1 MAAFTRRVA
10 EQLGAAVDFWCP
22 INEINVVAAEG
33 WLIGAWP
40 PGKKD
45 DTLTQAK
52 VMVNLLR
59 AHAKMAAVL
68 REVDVVD
75 ADGDGRATLITTAH
89 HVRIFQPASHSVL
102 DTTIAGLTDDFENEA
117 IPRAFKTGRVR
128 LLIPGALDLDEAVP
142 GLKDSIDVLG
152 LNYYTRDIVR
162 ADLSSAS
169 FSQLYYRGGRPT
181 TDQGWDMYPDG
192 LYLLL
197 KRFAAYGWPL
207 YVTENGLADAQGTR
221 RPLFLAQHLAALE
234 RAVDEGADVR
244 GYFHWSLLDNFE
256 WADGFASRFGL
267 FHVDYEQGAQRSP
280 TPAVETFA
288 RLRHNLR

>member
-1 MAAFTRRVA
+1 
-10 EQLGAAVDFWCP
+10 
-22 INEINVVAAEG
+22 
-33 WLIGAWP
+33 
-40 PGKKD
+40 
-45 DTLTQAK
+45 
-52 VMVNLLR
+52 
-59 AHAKMAAVL
+59 
-68 REVDVVD
+68 
-75 ADGDGRATLITTAH
+75 
-89 HVRIFQPASHSVL
+89 
-102 DTTIAGLTDDFENEA
+102 
-117 IPRAFKTGRVR
+117 
-128 LLIPGALDLDEAVP
+128 
-142 GLKDSIDVLG
+142 
-152 LNYYTRDIVR
+152 
-162 ADLSSAS
+162 
-169 FSQLYYRGGRPT
+169 
-181 TDQGWDMYPDG
+181 MYPDG